1 MKENKKTEIPQ
12 QTLPSAREAA
22 LSVLYDVETK
32 GAWSNLALRQKL
44 AESDYSSAD
53 RAFIT
58 ELVYGVTRMKGNCDY
73 LLELFLNASLEK
85 LPPHILLIL
94 RMGIYQLRY
103 LGGVRPAAAVD
114 EAVKLAKKYGHR
126 GTVALVNAVLRNYLR
141 GVDGIKFPDRGKE
154 PVKFLSAYYSY
165 PRWLA
170 GYFIKLWGLDE
181 AEKFCAYANTPRSV
195 DIRVNT
201 LRTDIAS
208 LAAELKSAGID
219 TERGKYAPEALTL
232 LTGADMEKLPPF
244 AEGLFTVQ
252 DEVSML
258 ASLALSPQPDSRV
271 IDMCAAPGGKTTHL
285 AQLCQNRGEIRA
297 FDIHEHKIP
306 LIDAACERMRIDIV
320 RSEAR
325 DGASLAEDYREW
337 ADYLL
342 LDAPCTG
349 LGVLSRRADARWNKK
364 YEDIAELAAVSRSLL
379 SSAAACLKRGGVM
392 VFSTCTVSKE
402 ENEDNLQWF
411 MDNHADF
418 SLESI
423 DSLMPLFKFEEDI
436 SALRRGYIQLLPQR
450 HELDGFFIARLR
462 KA

>member
-1 MKENKKTEIPQ
+1 MKEDIKKDKNAQ
-12 QTLPSAREAA
+12 QSLSPAREAA
-22 LSVLYDVETK
+22 LSVLYDIEAN
-32 GAWSNLALRQKL
+32 GAWSNLALRQRL
-44 AESDYSSAD
+44 AEGDYSSAD
-53 RAFIT
+53 CGFIT
-58 ELVYGVTRMKGNCDY
+58 ELVYGVTRMKGSCDY
-73 LLELFLNASLEK
+73 LLELFLNTPTDK
-85 LPPHILLIL
+85 LALHILLIL

-126 GTVALVNAVLRNYLR
+126 GTAALVNAVLRNYLR
-141 GVDGIKFPDRGKE
+141 GAEEIKFPDREKE

-170 GYFIKLWGLDE
+170 GYFIKLWGIDG
-181 AEKFCAYANTPRSV
+181 AEQFCAFANRPKKT

-201 LRTDIAS
+201 LQTDAAS
-208 LAAELKSAGID
+208 LAAELKAAGID
-219 TERGKYAPEALTL
+219 TAAGKYAPEALTL

-244 AEGLFTVQ
+244 ADGLFTVQ

-258 ASLALSPQPDSRV
+258 ASLALSPTPDSRV

-297 FDIHEHKIP
+297 FDIHAHKIP
-306 LIDAACERMRIDIV
+306 LINAACARMRIDIV
-320 RSEAR
+320 QSEAR
-325 DGASLAEDYREW
+325 DSSSLAEDYREW

-364 YEDIAELAAVSRSLL
+364 YEDIAELAAVSRELL
-379 SSAAACLKRGGVM
+379 SAAAACLKRGGVM
-392 VFSTCTVSKE
+392 VFSTCTVTKE

-411 MDNHADF
+411 LNTHTDF
-418 SLESI
+418 CLESI
-423 DSLMPLFKFEEDI
+423 DSLLPLFTDEDCDD
-436 SALRRGYIQLLPQR
+436 LRRGYIQLLPQR
-450 HELDGFFIARLR
+450 HGLDGFFIARLR